1 MHGENPTRDVER
13 WTVPKR
19 APAFLEAEEV
29 PRLLAQLSHL
39 DRNLAATALYAGLR
53 LAADPRAHERTT

>member
-1 MHGENPTRDVER
+1 
-13 WTVPKR
+13 VPKR